1 MADAV
6 ETVLNQIEQQQLEEE
21 IELASHEDAL
31 EFWDKVMRSTRQPMV
46 RRMKAAEL
54 RAQYRYPRIGV
65 VATSSMTSED
75 FASMLDRAI
84 MRSGTKLIEHRRD
97 EGNEGNGVK
106 PAPAP
111 IPPHGHER
119 QGPTIDR
126 RFRRS

>member
-75 FASMLDRAI
+75 FGAMLDRAI
-84 MRSGTKLIEHRRD
+84 ARSGTKLIEGRS
-97 EGNEGNGVK
+97 NEGAEGAK
-106 PAPAP
+106 PSPAP

-119 QGPTIDR
+119 QGLMGTPDR
-126 RFRRS
+126 RFRR